1 MSDEVDFTL
10 GRWQPASS
18 AISDSNVPQE
28 PLSEDVY
35 ITNLRREELSR
46 ESKQAEQRSFAMGRH
61 PSYLAYMVEQKHQQ
75 KQLNAAPS
83 TQSVHSVQPT
93 RVEDNHPSL
102 TSNAWQTRRL
112 GHLHASN
119 ASAAEAEARDMNV
132 LPIGEMDAPWPKEI
146 GHGSVTVITNDRSHL
161 GHPPLS
167 LQPIQNST
175 TIITTTTNVSSWLAS
190 RQPLAGD
197 MTTAAAAATTRSSS
211 RFFDPTFGSNNNSA
225 GVNASASVQL
235 APMPR
240 LRIDASKGSSRAPL
254 QPWSEGKVAH
264 NGSHL
269 DSIRNITGNGKNN
282 GNARINKTP
291 TAIVCGDDTPT
302 SKATTNLVAEST
314 SWIPSSSANLRS
326 CSSNSTGDASNI
338 NSIGTSITQSGAPSP
353 VQEQEPSKLSRASLV
368 INSIDNVA
376 SHEETTA
383 TVHGNNLT
391 GNGNNGHGNN
401 NGNNISQQETQV
413 PTTRDVDTS
422 AIIVASLG
430 PPAPGFLLP
439 MTGYEFELNHG
450 RNLLELH
457 RQKQWAQ
464 AQLFSCN
471 ENNRFK
477 HTQTTACIVAVNG
490 RIIGPYR
497 AESLRCYGTNPEIEG
512 LRVTMTVN
520 EGDNRH
526 IDAAEIDSKD
536 AASMPVFRNATLV
549 LRHQIIMTH
558 PLRTYHHHHQ
568 KQLPHHDFSQYMPP
582 SSSNTTSIASLMSS
596 LPQLPGSDRASAL
609 STSTRA
615 RTNTGQSTASS
626 SIGGGTA
633 STAPSTSHRYSI
645 SSTVSGA
652 SSTAT
657 SSSSHQQGGRRYL
670 FATTTIPLYAGIA
683 ARPGYRPVEASAAA
697 ERIHEWG
704 GRPDKGVFGNSWL
717 VHMAIEPG
725 HVQHDIDTKIME
737 QVQRLTSHRNGGGRV
752 DYSGGPDAPTCD
764 ATEVQIMRMVN
775 ESMAKIVAREGTLSV
790 MLSNHVTQKRIARQ
804 CPDLVAMWVMAQ
816 EHL

>member
-1 MSDEVDFTL
+1 
-10 GRWQPASS
+10 
-18 AISDSNVPQE
+18 
-28 PLSEDVY
+28 
-35 ITNLRREELSR
+35 
-46 ESKQAEQRSFAMGRH
+46 
-61 PSYLAYMVEQKHQQ
+61 
-75 KQLNAAPS
+75 
-83 TQSVHSVQPT
+83 
-93 RVEDNHPSL
+93 
-102 TSNAWQTRRL
+102 
-112 GHLHASN
+112 
-119 ASAAEAEARDMNV
+119 
-132 LPIGEMDAPWPKEI
+132 
-146 GHGSVTVITNDRSHL
+146 
-161 GHPPLS
+161 
-167 LQPIQNST
+167 
-175 TIITTTTNVSSWLAS
+175 
-190 RQPLAGD
+190 
-197 MTTAAAAATTRSSS
+197 
-211 RFFDPTFGSNNNSA
+211 
-225 GVNASASVQL
+225 
-235 APMPR
+235 MPR

-254 QPWSEGKVAH
+254 QPWSESRVAH
-264 NGSHL
+264 NRSHL
-269 DSIRNITGNGKNN
+269 DSIRNVN
-282 GNARINKTP
+282 GNATINKTP

-302 SKATTNLVAEST
+302 SNAPTNLLAEST
-314 SWIPSSSANLRS
+314 SWIPSSGAELRS
-326 CSSNSTGDASNI
+326 CSSNTTGGASNI
-338 NSIGTSITQSGAPSP
+338 NYIGTSITQSGAPSP
-353 VQEQEPSKLSRASLV
+353 VQKQEPSQLSLESLV

-376 SHEETTA
+376 GHEETA
-383 TVHGNNLT
+383 GPVHGNNPT
-391 GNGNNGHGNN
+391 GNGNSSHGNN

-422 AIIVASLG
+422 AIVSAPQG

-450 RNLLELH
+450 HNLLELL

-520 EGDNRH
+520 EGDRRH

-568 KQLPHHDFSQYMPP
+568 KQQPHHDFSQYMPS
-582 SSSNTTSIASLMSS
+582 SSSNTTSIAALMSS
-596 LPQLPGSDRASAL
+596 ISQLPGSDRASEL

-633 STAPSTSHRYSI
+633 STAASTSHRYSI

-683 ARPGYRPVEASAAA
+683 ARPGYRPIEASAAA
-697 ERIHEWG
+697 ERIREWG

-717 VHMAIEPG
+717 VHMAIEPR

-752 DYSGGPDAPTCD
+752 DYGGGPGAPTCD

-790 MLSNHVTQKRIARQ
+790 MLSNHITQKRIARQ